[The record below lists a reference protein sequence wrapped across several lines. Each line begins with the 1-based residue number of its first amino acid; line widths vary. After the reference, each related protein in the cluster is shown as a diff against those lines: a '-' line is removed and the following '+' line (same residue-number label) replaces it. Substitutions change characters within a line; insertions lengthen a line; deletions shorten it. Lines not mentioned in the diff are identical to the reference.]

1 LEFFSFRRVSYAGIP
16 LLNHSLPEV
25 TSKEAVMKQIVT
37 LIAMLCICGMLLTST
52 VGCNTM
58 AGMGQD
64 IESAGEAIEEEA
76 ED

>member
-1 LEFFSFRRVSYAGIP
+1 
-16 LLNHSLPEV
+16 
-25 TSKEAVMKQIVT
+25 MKQIVT

-64 IESAGEAIEEEA
+64 IESAGGAIEEEA

>member
-1 LEFFSFRRVSYAGIP
+1 
-16 LLNHSLPEV
+16 
-25 TSKEAVMKQIVT
+25 MKQIVT

>member
-1 LEFFSFRRVSYAGIP
+1 
-16 LLNHSLPEV
+16 
-25 TSKEAVMKQIVT
+25 MKRIIS
-37 LIAMLCICGMLLTST
+37 LIALLFLGGMLLTST

-76 ED
+76 EE